1 MRYLT
6 ENNEY
11 DIQYFRVPYFLSD
24 DSGVIQAFLTDKKTF
39 NVIEDREIFYDD
51 LEKCLM
57 KLGKRLIEKWQNP
70 RK

>member
-11 DIQYFRVPYFLSD
+11 DIQYLSINMI
-24 DSGVIQAFLTDKKTF
+24 GIKPLICAFLKDRKTF
-39 NVIEDREIFYDD
+39 RVIEDKEVMNDT

-57 KLGKRLIEKWQNP
+57 KLGKRLIKKWQNQ
-70 RK
+70 KK